1 MNDKLFQRVSIMLMM
16 AILLALLF
24 CAFLLVQLSKKDSD
38 SDYKKNDYS
47 LTKLKNVISEN

>member
-1 MNDKLFQRVSIMLMM
+1 MKIMNDKLFQRVSVMLMM

-38 SDYKKNDYS
+38 SDYQKNDYS
-47 LTKLKNVISEN
+47 LTNNK